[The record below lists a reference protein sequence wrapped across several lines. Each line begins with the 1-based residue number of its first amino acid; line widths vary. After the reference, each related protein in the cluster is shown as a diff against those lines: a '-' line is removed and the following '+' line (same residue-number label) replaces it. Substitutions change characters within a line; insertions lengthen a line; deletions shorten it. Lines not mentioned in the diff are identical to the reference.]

1 MAVRNANE
9 SQAGRQRDRPAA
21 RPSLRLSQ
29 CDLSQPLAAA
39 AAVAAV
45 APHVVGALHRKLQ
58 ASYRLAAALRLSM
71 LQRTAAIAAAAAAAA
86 TYATR
91 RH

>member
-9 SQAGRQRDRPAA
+9 SQAGRQQDRPAA
-21 RPSLRLSQ
+21 RPSLSLSQ
-29 CDLSQPLAAA
+29 CDLSQPLAA
-39 AAVAAV
+39 AAV
-45 APHVVGALHRKLQ
+45 APHVVGALHRKLP
-58 ASYRLAAALRLSM
+58 ASYRLAAALQLSM
-71 LQRTAAIAAAAAAAA
+71 LQLAAIAAAAVAA

>member
-21 RPSLRLSQ
+21 CPSLRLSQ

-39 AAVAAV
+39 AAAV

-86 TYATR
+86 ATYATR

>member
-9 SQAGRQRDRPAA
+9 SQAGRQQDRPAA
-21 RPSLRLSQ
+21 RPSLSLSQ

-39 AAVAAV
+39 AAAV
-45 APHVVGALHRKLQ
+45 ALHVVGALHRKLP
-58 ASYRLAAALRLSM
+58 ASYRLAAALQLSM
-71 LQRTAAIAAAAAAAA
+71 LQLAAIAAAVAA

>member
-39 AAVAAV
+39 AAAVAAV
-45 APHVVGALHRKLQ
+45 APHVVGALHRKLP

-71 LQRTAAIAAAAAAAA
+71 LQRTAAIAAAAAA

>member
-9 SQAGRQRDRPAA
+9 SQAGRQQDRPAA
-21 RPSLRLSQ
+21 SPSLSLSQ

-45 APHVVGALHRKLQ
+45 APHVVGALHRKLP
-58 ASYRLAAALRLSM
+58 ASYRLAAALQLSM
-71 LQRTAAIAAAAAAAA
+71 LQLAAIAAAAAA